1 MLRSASG
8 VMTPPLRKAPWVTGA
23 GIPPAPGHSAMVTD
37 VSNLAWPQAM
47 ATERVV
53 HLRCVG
59 KSALSCASR
68 RPTTSPALPN
78 PASAASSCLPSR
90 GCRRPGPSALRARYQ
105 AIAAVTTALLL
116 LGCGEA
122 GDQPSAPAPSSDPG
136 VIHIHGL
143 GRNPADDA
151 LFIATHTGL
160 FRMGSNDRSPERVA
174 DLYQDTMGFAVIGRD
189 HFLGSGHPGSIE
201 NDPPFLG
208 LIESRNAGNTWRPI
222 SLRGDVDFHVLE
234 AQGNTVYGF
243 GSDWDTRE
251 ARFLR
256 SDDNG
261 RTWTRLTPP
270 EGLLGLA
277 IDPHDSRAIVALGE
291 QRGWVSRDGGASWRR
306 LPIPGGMVTW
316 TRELGLIAVDLGG
329 VIRTASEPTGEW
341 DEVGR
346 LPGPPAALEG
356 VGDELLAATHE
367 SQVISS
373 TDGGYTWRDLLTG

>member
-1 MLRSASG
+1 MLKS
-8 VMTPPLRKAPWVTGA
+8 TTLL
-23 GIPPAPGHSAMVTD
+23 AM
-37 VSNLAWPQAM
+37 
-47 ATERVV
+47 
-53 HLRCVG
+53 
-59 KSALSCASR
+59 
-68 RPTTSPALPN
+68 
-78 PASAASSCLPSR
+78 
-90 GCRRPGPSALRARYQ
+90 RPG
-105 AIAAVTTALLL
+105 AIAAFATALLL

-122 GDQPSAPAPSSDPG
+122 NDQPSAPATPSDPG

-160 FRMGSNDRSPERVA
+160 FRVASRDRTAERVA
-174 DLYQDTMGFAVIGRD
+174 GLYQDTMGFTVVGPD

-234 AQGNTVYGF
+234 AQGRTVYGF
-243 GSDWDTRE
+243 GSDWDTRA

-256 SDDNG
+256 SDDAG
-261 RTWTRLTPP
+261 RTWTRLAPP

-277 IDPHDSRAIVALGE
+277 IDPQDSRVSVALGE
-291 QRGWVSRDGGASWRR
+291 QRGWVSRDGGASWRP

-329 VIRTASEPTGEW
+329 VVRSASEPTSEW
-341 DEVGR
+341 NEVGQ
-346 LPGPPAALEG
+346 LPGTPAALEG
-356 VGDELLAATHE
+356 VGDELLAASHE
-367 SQVISS
+367 ARVVSS
-373 TDGGYTWRDLLTG
+373 RDGGQTWRDLMKR